1 MRLKGDR
8 ERVQLM
14 KHPHPSGRPIRKDD
28 KIGRQYWNYP
38 AETYA
43 TPKLRPKAAAPL
55 ADAVGYLRVNP
66 TNDDD
71 GVTGRIG
78 FVVFP

>member
-1 MRLKGDR
+1 MAKN
-8 ERVQLM
+8 
-14 KHPHPSGRPIRKDD
+14 PHPSGRPIRKDE
-28 KIGRQYWNYP
+28 KVGRQYWNYP

-43 TPKLRPKAAAPL
+43 TPKLRPKLVPV
-55 ADAVGYLRVNP
+55 ADAVGYLRVYP